1 MLAAMGKH
9 RLEDKR
15 APKEPR
21 RTAGFLS
28 TLRNRNNTDDLFER
42 SFRFC
47 TRCGDEVYVLANDC
61 RNCGDARSLTPA
73 PAL

>member
-15 APKEPR
+15 APKGSRQP
-21 RTAGFLS
+21 TGFFS
-28 TLRNRNNTDDLFER
+28 SLRNRDTTDDLFER
-42 SFRFC
+42 SFRLC
-47 TRCGDEVYVLANDC
+47 TRCGDEVYVLADDC
-61 RNCGDARSLTPA
+61 RTCGDARSLTPS